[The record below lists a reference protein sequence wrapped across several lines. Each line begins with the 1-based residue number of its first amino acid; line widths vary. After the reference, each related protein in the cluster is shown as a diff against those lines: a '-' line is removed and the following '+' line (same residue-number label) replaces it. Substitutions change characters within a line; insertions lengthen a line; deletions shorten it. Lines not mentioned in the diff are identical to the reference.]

1 MEEQSLISYGEL
13 AALLSASIWAI
24 TSLILKTLTEKYP
37 AALITSIRCGVAAL
51 LFWCWLPFDAPLSNY
66 ATVPA
71 NEWFLLIGSVV
82 LGIVIGDQLYLH
94 ALKEMGISR
103 TMALV
108 GTFPITTLIWEQLLL
123 DLPASQTF
131 VIGCLL
137 AASGVIILSYQ
148 SHQDKENQ
156 TDKPIRLRR
165 GVIFSLS
172 AAMLW
177 GLSTTLLKPA
187 IVHLSTVQAN
197 SIRLPLVT
205 LCLMIVW
212 RLNKG
217 RGRLRDIEWKSL
229 MLIITS
235 GLLGMGIG
243 SFFYLEAVVHIGP
256 AKTATLSA
264 ATPVLSLMMGVIFLK
279 EQFTIRLLLGV
290 ALCVIG
296 VLLVL

>member
-1 MEEQSLISYGEL
+1 MISYGEL
-13 AALLSASIWAI
+13 VALLSAGIWAI
-24 TSLILKTLTEKYP
+24 TSLILKSLSERYP
-37 AALITSIRCGVAAL
+37 AALITAIRCGVAAL
-51 LFWCWLPFDAPLSNY
+51 FFWTWLPFGDVPISNF
-66 ATVPA
+66 ATVTTY
-71 NEWFLLIGSVV
+71 EWVLLIGSVV

-94 ALKEMGISR
+94 ALKEIGMSR

-108 GTFPITTLIWEQLLL
+108 GTFPITTLFWEQLLL
-123 DLPASQTF
+123 NLPTSRTF

-137 AASGVIILSYQ
+137 AASGVIVLSYQ
-148 SHQDKENQ
+148 SHQQKEIQ
-156 TDKPIRLRR
+156 KTKPIRLKR
-165 GVIFSLS
+165 GVILSLS
-172 AAMLW
+172 AAMFW

-187 IVHLSTVQAN
+187 VVHLSTVQAN

-217 RGRLRDIEWKSL
+217 RGKLSDIEPKA
-229 MLIITS
+229 LILIAVS
-235 GLLGMGIG
+235 GLLGMGLG

-264 ATPVLSLMMGVIFLK
+264 VTPVLSLIMGVLFLK

-290 ALCVIG
+290 ALCITG

>member
-1 MEEQSLISYGEL
+1 MLSYGEL
-13 AALLSASIWAI
+13 VALLSAAIWAV
-24 TSLILKTLTEKYP
+24 TSLILKTLTERYP
-37 AALITSIRCGVAAL
+37 AALITAIRCGVAAVF
-51 LFWCWLPFDAPLSNY
+51 FWCWLPFDAPLSNF
-66 ATVPA
+66 ATVPT
-71 NEWFLLIGSVV
+71 NEWVLLIGSVV

-94 ALKEMGISR
+94 ALKEMGVSR

-108 GTFPITTLIWEQLLL
+108 GTFPITTLFWEQLLL
-123 DLPASQTF
+123 DLPTSQTF

-137 AASGVIILSYQ
+137 AASGVIVLSYQ
-148 SHQDKENQ
+148 SHRDKEKQ
-156 TDKPIRLRR
+156 TDKPVRLRR
-165 GVIFSLS
+165 GVILSLS

-187 IVHLSTVQAN
+187 VVHLSTVQAN
-197 SIRLPLVT
+197 SVRLPMVT

-217 RGRLRDIEWKSL
+217 RGKLRDIEWKPFI
-229 MLIITS
+229 LIVAS

-243 SFFYLEAVVHIGP
+243 SFFYLEAVVSIGP

-264 ATPVLSLMMGVIFLK
+264 ATPVLSLLMGVIFLK

-296 VLLVL
+296 VLLAL

>member
-1 MEEQSLISYGEL
+1 MISYGEL
-13 AALLSASIWAI
+13 AALLSAAIWAV
-24 TSLILKTLTEKYP
+24 TSLILKSLSERYP
-37 AALITSIRCGVAAL
+37 AALITGIRCGVAS
-51 LFWCWLPFDAPLSNY
+51 LFFWVWLPFGEPLSNF
-66 ATVPA
+66 ATVPI
-71 NEWFLLIGSVV
+71 NEWFFLIGSVL

-108 GTFPITTLIWEQLLL
+108 GTFPITTLFWEQLLL
-123 DLPASQTF
+123 DLPTSQTF

-137 AASGVIILSYQ
+137 AASGVIVLSYQ
-148 SHQDKENQ
+148 SHQDKEKQ
-156 TDKPIRLRR
+156 TDKPIRLKR

-187 IVHLSTVQAN
+187 IVHLTTIQAN

-205 LCLMIVW
+205 LCLMSVW

-217 RGRLRDIEWKSL
+217 RGRLRDIEPKAFI
-229 MLIITS
+229 LIVLS

-256 AKTATLSA
+256 AKTATVSA
-264 ATPVLSLMMGVIFLK
+264 LTPVLSLILGVILLK
-279 EQFTIRLLLGV
+279 EQFTPRLLFGV
-290 ALCVIG
+290 ILCVAG
-296 VLLVL
+296 VFLAL